1 MEYYKYVGEKN
12 TDGLS
17 LFSASVWLNLLTETE
32 MCAFFRSS
40 TQIIADT
47 ALLMS
52 NRDWVVDVASTRFD
66 DVMTACVAENIFT
79 NDRVNQFK
87 RGVEKINESEYVL
100 GVIQ

>member
-1 MEYYKYVGEKN
+1 MDYYKFVAVGEF
-12 TDGLS
+12 GALH
-17 LFSASVWLNLLTETE
+17 FPASVWLNLLTETE

-52 NRDWVVDVASTRFD
+52 NRNWLVNTESSRFD

-79 NDRVNQFK
+79 NDRVAEFK
-87 RGVEKINESEYVL
+87 RGVIRISPMEWMERSN
-100 GVIQ
+100 

>member
-1 MEYYKYVGEKN
+1 MDFYKYAEIGNVGQR
-12 TDGLS
+12 
-17 LFSASVWLNLLTETE
+17 FFPASVWLNLLSETE

-52 NRDWVVDVASTRFD
+52 NRDWVVDVTSTRFN

-79 NDRVNQFK
+79 NDRVSEFK
-87 RGVEKINESEYVL
+87 RGVLRIIDVEYRN
-100 GVIQ
+100 GSN

>member
-1 MEYYKYVGEKN
+1 MDFYKYEDIGN
-12 TDGLS
+12 LGRR
-17 LFSASVWLNLLTETE
+17 LFPASIWLNLLTETE

-52 NRDWVVDVASTRFD
+52 NRDWVVDVTSTRFD

-79 NDRVNQFK
+79 DERVSEFK
-87 RGVEKINESEYVL
+87 RGVRRIIEQEYKH
-100 GVIQ
+100 GSN